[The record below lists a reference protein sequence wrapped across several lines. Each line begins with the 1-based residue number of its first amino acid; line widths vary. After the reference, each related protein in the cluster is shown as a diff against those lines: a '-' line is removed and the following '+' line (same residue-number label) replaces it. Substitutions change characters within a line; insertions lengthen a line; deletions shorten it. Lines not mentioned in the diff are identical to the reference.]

1 MIVCGEGQLI
11 KTFLKPTQIPVG
23 EEQSG

>member
-1 MIVCGEGQLI
+1 VVQVDWI

-23 EEQSG
+23 QEQLS